1 MKRFVCFLL
10 TFLMIVSLVPATVLT
25 ASAASSLNT
34 SDKAIGILKTME
46 GFSSKPYQDSGK
58 TQWYIG
64 YGTAISEAEKNRYVD
79 GITQSEATALLK
91 THLKDTVD
99 TALNNFAKKYN
110 IAFTQYQH
118 DALSLFTYN
127 CGTLWM
133 TDSNGALRDVVV
145 NGKKGND
152 FLNAICLYNGGD
164 PNSDYFR
171 GLMNRR
177 LAEANMY
184 LNNIYSSAAPSTY
197 TYVVLDGNGG
207 NVTDSFGNPM
217 SAFVYISTSSP
228 KLTLVPT
235 KAGDNFL
242 GWYLVN
248 AEKGTETPVTL
259 LDKTTAKLTLTAKWQ
274 NGSTE
279 VTASYTIN
287 SSEAASRTVYHTA
300 DNANIT
306 GNTNVKDTLKAN
318 SKFAVSWEKMIGDI
332 KWVYGTGTNTSGK
345 SVTGWVAYKNVKN
358 EDLTSDTVVAT
369 GTVTATTLNVREAA
383 TTDSGT
389 LAGSPLSKGDV
400 VKILAYKNEYTATGT
415 RSWGKI
421 AFNGGYG
428 WINLAYVDLR
438 EATDEDNTSLV
449 GKTGKIVNADKVNVR
464 SSAGVSATN
473 FKTTIAKDTKV
484 TIYETQQVA
493 GGATWGRIKWNNNLN
508 EGWIYMYY
516 VQVDG
521 QNNGSSSGSTVP
533 DVAIYTGVVN
543 SNTNLNI
550 RRNPS
555 VTSTQLGSLPR
566 GTKINIY
573 EKTTTNGV
581 EWGRM
586 DKGWVCLL
594 YVNLTATGNAPSNGA
609 NHVVV
614 KKVGTV
620 TASALTLRKDA
631 TNNSEALDTL
641 EKGDTVTVVAQQ
653 EEATSTGTK
662 LWGKVTVDG
671 VTGWINLAYVD
682 VKDVTETIPDQPVNP
697 ETGVYGK
704 IVNCVNVNVR
714 SAAGVSNTLVKT
726 LPNGTQVTVY
736 EQTVVNNKSW
746 CRIKDGWVCMD
757 YVQITG
763 TVPGAG
769 SGSGS
774 SGSNSGTISG
784 VVTGTVNSNID
795 LNVRVAAG
803 LGNTKIGALK
813 KGTSVTV
820 SEQKVADGMTWGKI
834 AYNGGTGWICMSYIT
849 ITSNS
854 ASGTGVMGT
863 IARCFSHVNVRSAAG
878 VGNAL
883 VGTIPVGTRV
893 EVYEKKLV
901 NGEYWGRVAQGWIC
915 MQYVILDA
923 ELPDATE
930 PTTKPTD
937 NSNAS
942 DSEKVN
948 PNAAVNY
955 SFSGVVTEKLNVRKD
970 AVAASDQAGTL
981 NPNTTVN
988 IVALKAGKDGKN
1000 EIWGKIN
1007 DYGTPG
1013 WINLAYVNYEITGY
1027 VQSSTLT
1034 VFASAS
1040 TGSEDIGTIKLNN
1053 KVTVN
1058 AVGVE
1063 GSTVFG
1069 YIKVVESD
1077 GSLDYSYKGWIDLS
1091 KIGSEKIEVTPE
1103 LTATEN
1109 ISPRIKGKTS
1119 SKISAYT
1126 SVKATEVAFNLS
1138 ANADVYIQ
1146 DFEADHG
1153 VLWGKVVG
1161 KLEAGSTVTAY
1172 VELDKVVYVFLNTR
1186 EVTEELNVRS
1196 VYGSTAE
1203 DTILGQLAVGTKV
1216 TITSLA
1222 VDSLGNIWG
1231 QIQSSN
1237 PADSF
1242 SAGNWINLVY
1252 TKWAS

>member
-34 SDKAIGILKTME
+34 SDKAIEILKQFE
-46 GFSSKPYQDSGK
+46 GFSAEAYVHGGK
-58 TQWYIG
+58 HYIG
-64 YGTAISEAEKNRYVD
+64 YGTQIDDPNVYKD
-79 GITQSEATALLK
+79 GITKTEATALLK
-91 THLKDTVD
+91 NHVKDTVD
-99 TALNNFAKKYN
+99 KAINDFAKKFN

-118 DALSLFTYN
+118 DALSLFSYN
-127 CGTLWM
+127 CGTAWM
-133 TDSNGALRDVVV
+133 STDGVFRSAVV

-164 PNSDYFR
+164 TSSDYFR
-171 GLMNRR
+171 GLLNRR

-184 LNNIYSSAAPSTY
+184 LNNIYSSAAPSGY
-197 TYVVLDGNGG
+197 TYVVLDSNGG
-207 NVTDSFGNPM
+207 SLTDSFGNNLVIF
-217 SAFVYISTSSP
+217 AYSTSSSP
-228 KLTLVPT
+228 ALTLKPT
-235 KAGDNFL
+235 KSGDSFL

-248 AEKGTETPVTL
+248 NEKGTETPVSV

-274 NGSTE
+274 NGTDK
-279 VTASYTIN
+279 VTANYTIN
-287 SSEAASRTVYHTA
+287 ASEAASTTVYGLA
-300 DNANIT
+300 DLT
-306 GNTNVKDTLKAN
+306 SSEVGTLKAN
-318 SKFAVSWEKMIGDI
+318 SKFQVSGEKIVGDI
-332 KWVYGTGTNTSGK
+332 KWVYGTGTNTKGK
-345 SVTGWVAYKNVKN
+345 SITGWVAYKNVKN
-358 EDLTSDTVVAT
+358 EDLTSDTVLAT

-383 TTDSGT
+383 TTDSDT
-389 LAGSPLSKGDV
+389 LPGSPLAKGTI

-415 RSWGKI
+415 SSWGKI

-438 EATDEDNTSLV
+438 DATEEDNTSLV

-464 SSAGVSATN
+464 TTPGVAATN

-484 TIYETQQVA
+484 TIYETKQIA

-508 EGWIYMYY
+508 EGWVYMYY

-521 QNNGSSSGSTVP
+521 QSNGSTSGGSSSE
-533 DVAIYTGVVN
+533 VAIYTGVVS
-543 SNTNLNI
+543 SNTNLNV
-550 RRNPS
+550 RRNPK
-555 VTSTQLGSLPR
+555 VTSTQVGSLPR

-573 EKTTTNGV
+573 EETTTNGV
-581 EWGRM
+581 KWGRT
-586 DKGWVCLL
+586 DKGWVCLQ
-594 YVNLTATGNAPSNGA
+594 YVTLTATGNKPSNGA
-609 NHVVV
+609 EHVVV
-614 KKVGTV
+614 KKVGTI

-631 TNNSEALDTL
+631 TNNSEALKTL
-641 EKGDTVTVVAQQ
+641 AKGDIVTIVEQK

-697 ETGVYGK
+697 ATGVYGK

-763 TVPGAG
+763 TGPGAG

-863 IARCFSHVNVRSAAG
+863 IARCFSHVNVRSAPG

-893 EVYEKKLV
+893 EVYEKKLY
-901 NGEYWGRVAQGWIC
+901 NGVYWGRVAQGWIC
-915 MQYVILDA
+915 MQYVLLDA
-923 ELPDATE
+923 ELPEATE
-930 PTTKPTD
+930 PTTKPT
-937 NSNAS
+937 NGS
-942 DSEKVN
+942 DIESEKVN
-948 PNAAVNY
+948 PKAAVTY
-955 SFSGVVTEKLNVRKD
+955 TFTGSVKETLNVRKD
-970 AVAASDQAGTL
+970 AIATSDQAGTL
-981 NPNTTVN
+981 NAGTTVN
-988 IVALKAGKDGKN
+988 ILALKAGKDNAN

-1013 WINLAYVNYEITGY
+1013 WINLAYVNYEIKGF

-1040 TGSEDIGTIKLNN
+1040 AGSEDIGTIKLNDE
-1053 KVTVN
+1053 VTVN
-1058 AVGVE
+1058 AVNVE

-1069 YIKVVESD
+1069 KIAVVKQD
-1077 GSLDYSYKGWIDLS
+1077 GTLKYDYLGWIDMS
-1091 KIGSEKIEVTPE
+1091 KLGSEKISVTPE
-1103 LTATEN
+1103 LSATKNE
-1109 ISPRIKGKTS
+1109 SPVRIKGKTTS
-1119 SKISAYT
+1119 LVSVYT
-1126 SVKATEVAFNLS
+1126 TLDANEVAFNLI

-1146 DFEADHG
+1146 DYVADHG
-1153 VLWGKVVG
+1153 KIWGKVVG
-1161 KLEAGSTVTAY
+1161 
-1172 VELDKVVYVFLNTR
+1172 VVDGKDVYGFVDISKTIYVFTSTR
-1186 EVTEELNVRS
+1186 TVKEALNVRS

-1203 DTILGQLAVGTKV
+1203 DTVVGQLDAGV
-1216 TITSLA
+1216 TITLTALA
-1222 VDSLGNIWG
+1222 VDANGDVWG
-1231 QIQSSN
+1231 QLQSCTDKDGKDVS
-1237 PADSF
+1237 
-1242 SAGNWINLVY
+1242 GNWVNLTY
-1252 TKWAS
+1252 TQW

>member
-34 SDKAIGILKTME
+34 SDKAIEILKQFE
-46 GFSSKPYQDSGK
+46 GFSAEAYVHGGK
-58 TQWYIG
+58 HYIG
-64 YGTAISEAEKNRYVD
+64 YGTQIDDPNVYKD
-79 GITQSEATALLK
+79 GITKTEATALLK
-91 THLKDTVD
+91 NHVKDAVD
-99 TALNNFAKKYN
+99 KAINDFAKKFN

-118 DALSLFTYN
+118 DALALFSYN
-127 CGTLWM
+127 CGTAWM
-133 TDSNGALRDVVV
+133 STDGAFRSAVV

-164 PNSDYFR
+164 TSSDYFR
-171 GLMNRR
+171 GLLNRR

-184 LNNIYSSAAPSTY
+184 LNNIYSSTAPSGY
-197 TYVVLDGNGG
+197 TYVVLDSNGG
-207 NVTDSFGNPM
+207 SLTDSFGNNLIVF
-217 SAFVYISTSSP
+217 AYSTSSSP
-228 KLTLVPT
+228 ALTLKPT
-235 KAGDNFL
+235 KSGDNFL
-242 GWYLVN
+242 GWYLEN
-248 AEKGTETPVTL
+248 TEKGTETPVSV

-279 VTASYTIN
+279 VTAKYTIN
-287 SSEAASRTVYHTA
+287 SSEAASTTVYGLA
-300 DNANIT
+300 DLT
-306 GNTNVKDTLKAN
+306 SSEVGTLKAN
-318 SKFAVSWEKMIGDI
+318 SKFQVSWEKIVGDI
-332 KWVYGTGTNTSGK
+332 KWVYGTGTNTKGK
-345 SVTGWVAYKNVKN
+345 SITGWVAYKNVKN
-358 EDLTSDTVVAT
+358 EDLTSDTVLAT

-383 TTDSGT
+383 TTDSDT
-389 LAGSPLSKGDV
+389 LTGSPLTKGTI

-464 SSAGVSATN
+464 TTPGVEASN

-484 TIYETQQVA
+484 TIYETKQIA

-662 LWGKVTVDG
+662 LWGQVTVDG

-774 SGSNSGTISG
+774 SGSNSSTISG

-813 KGTSVTV
+813 KGTNVTV
-820 SEQKVADGMTWGKI
+820 TEQKVADGMTWGKI

-849 ITSNS
+849 IDSS
-854 ASGTGVMGT
+854 SISGTGVMGT

-915 MQYVILDA
+915 MQYVLLDA

-930 PTTKPTD
+930 PTTEPTND
-937 NSNAS
+937 GNAS

-948 PNAAVNY
+948 PNPAVNY

-1013 WINLAYVNYEITGY
+1013 WINLAYVSYEITGY

-1040 TGSEDIGTIKLNN
+1040 AGSEDIGTIKLNN

-1069 YIKVVESD
+1069 KIKVVEID
-1077 GSLDYSYKGWIDLS
+1077 GTLDYSYLGWIDLS

-1109 ISPRIKGKTS
+1109 ISAMIKGKTS
-1119 SKISAYT
+1119 SKVSAYT

-1138 ANADVYIQ
+1138 ANSDVYIQ

-1161 KLEAGSTVTAY
+1161 KLADGTTVTAY
-1172 VELDKVVYVFLNTR
+1172 VQMDKVVYVFLNTR
-1186 EVTEELNVRS
+1186 TVTEELNVRS
-1196 VYGSTAE
+1196 VYGSTAD
-1203 DTILGQLAVGTKV
+1203 DTIVGQLAAGTKV

-1231 QIQSSN
+1231 QIQSAD

-1242 SAGNWINLVY
+1242 SAGNWINLAY
-1252 TKWAS
+1252 TQWAS

>member
-34 SDKAIGILKTME
+34 SDKAIEILKQFE
-46 GFSSKPYQDSGK
+46 GFSAEAYVHGGK
-58 TQWYIG
+58 HYIG
-64 YGTAISEAEKNRYVD
+64 YGTQIDDPNVYKD
-79 GITQSEATALLK
+79 GITKTEATALLK
-91 THLKDTVD
+91 NHVKDTVD
-99 TALNNFAKKYN
+99 KAINDFAKKFN

-118 DALSLFTYN
+118 DALSLFSYN
-127 CGTLWM
+127 CGTAWM
-133 TDSNGALRDVVV
+133 STDGVFRSAVV

-164 PNSDYFR
+164 TSSDYFR
-171 GLMNRR
+171 GLLNRR

-184 LNNIYSSAAPSTY
+184 LNNIYSSAAPSGY
-197 TYVVLDGNGG
+197 TYVVLDSNGG
-207 NVTDSFGNPM
+207 SLTDSFGNNLVIF
-217 SAFVYISTSSP
+217 AYSTSSSP
-228 KLTLVPT
+228 ALTLKPT
-235 KAGDNFL
+235 KSGDSFL

-248 AEKGTETPVTL
+248 NEKGTETPVSV

-274 NGSTE
+274 NGTDK
-279 VTASYTIN
+279 VTANYTIN
-287 SSEAASRTVYHTA
+287 ASEAASTTVYGLA
-300 DNANIT
+300 DLT
-306 GNTNVKDTLKAN
+306 SSEVGTLKAN
-318 SKFAVSWEKMIGDI
+318 SKFQVSGEKIVGDI
-332 KWVYGTGTNTSGK
+332 KWVYGTGTNTKGK
-345 SVTGWVAYKNVKN
+345 SITGWVAYKNVKN
-358 EDLTSDTVVAT
+358 EDLTSDTVLAT

-383 TTDSGT
+383 TTDSDT
-389 LAGSPLSKGDV
+389 LPGSPLAKGTI

-415 RSWGKI
+415 SSWGKI

-438 EATDEDNTSLV
+438 DATEEDNTSLV

-464 SSAGVSATN
+464 TTPGVAATN

-484 TIYETQQVA
+484 TIYETKQIA

-508 EGWIYMYY
+508 EGWVYMYY

-521 QNNGSSSGSTVP
+521 QSNGSTSGGSSSE
-533 DVAIYTGVVN
+533 VAIYTGVVS
-543 SNTNLNI
+543 SNTNLNV
-550 RRNPS
+550 RRNPK
-555 VTSTQLGSLPR
+555 VTSTQVGSLPR

-573 EKTTTNGV
+573 EETTTNGV
-581 EWGRM
+581 KWGRT
-586 DKGWVCLL
+586 DKGWVCLQ
-594 YVNLTATGNAPSNGA
+594 YVTLTATGNKPSNGA
-609 NHVVV
+609 EHVVV
-614 KKVGTV
+614 KKVGTI

-631 TNNSEALDTL
+631 TNNSEALKTL
-641 EKGDTVTVVAQQ
+641 AKGDIVTIVEQK

-714 SAAGVSNTLVKT
+714 SAAGVSNTLVKR

-863 IARCFSHVNVRSAAG
+863 IARCFSHVNVRSAPG

-893 EVYEKKLV
+893 EVYEKKLY
-901 NGEYWGRVAQGWIC
+901 NGVYWGRVAQGWIC
-915 MQYVILDA
+915 MQYVLLDA
-923 ELPDATE
+923 ELPEATE
-930 PTTKPTD
+930 PTTKPT
-937 NSNAS
+937 NGS
-942 DSEKVN
+942 DIESEKVN
-948 PNAAVNY
+948 PKAAVTY
-955 SFSGVVTEKLNVRKD
+955 TFTGSVKETLNVRKD
-970 AVAASDQAGTL
+970 AIATSDQAGTL
-981 NPNTTVN
+981 NAGTTVN
-988 IVALKAGKDGKN
+988 ILALKAGKDNAN

-1013 WINLAYVNYEITGY
+1013 WINLAYVNYEIKGF

-1040 TGSEDIGTIKLNN
+1040 AGSEDIGTIKLNDE
-1053 KVTVN
+1053 VTVN
-1058 AVGVE
+1058 AVNVE

-1069 YIKVVESD
+1069 KIAVVKQD
-1077 GSLDYSYKGWIDLS
+1077 GTLKYDYLGWIDMS
-1091 KIGSEKIEVTPE
+1091 KLGSEKISVTPE
-1103 LTATEN
+1103 LSATKNE
-1109 ISPRIKGKTS
+1109 SPVRIKGKTTS
-1119 SKISAYT
+1119 LVSVYT
-1126 SVKATEVAFNLS
+1126 TLDANEVAFNLI

-1146 DFEADHG
+1146 DYVADHG
-1153 VLWGKVVG
+1153 KIWGKVVG
-1161 KLEAGSTVTAY
+1161 
-1172 VELDKVVYVFLNTR
+1172 VVDGKDVYGFVDISKTIYVFTSTR
-1186 EVTEELNVRS
+1186 TVKEALNVRS

-1203 DTILGQLAVGTKV
+1203 DTVVGQLDAGV
-1216 TITSLA
+1216 TITLTALA
-1222 VDSLGNIWG
+1222 VDANGDVWG
-1231 QIQSSN
+1231 QLQSCTDKDGKDVS
-1237 PADSF
+1237 
-1242 SAGNWINLVY
+1242 GNWVNLTY
-1252 TKWAS
+1252 TQW

>member
-34 SDKAIGILKTME
+34 SDKAIEILKQFE
-46 GFSSKPYQDSGK
+46 GFSAEAYVHGGK
-58 TQWYIG
+58 HYIG
-64 YGTAISEAEKNRYVD
+64 YGTQIDDPNVYKD
-79 GITQSEATALLK
+79 GITKTEATALLK
-91 THLKDTVD
+91 NHVKDAVD
-99 TALNNFAKKYN
+99 KAINDFAKKFN

-118 DALSLFTYN
+118 DALALFSYN
-127 CGTLWM
+127 CGTAWM
-133 TDSNGALRDVVV
+133 STDGAFRSAVV

-164 PNSDYFR
+164 TSSDYFR
-171 GLMNRR
+171 GLLNRR

-184 LNNIYSSAAPSTY
+184 LNNIYSSTAPSGY
-197 TYVVLDGNGG
+197 TYVVLDSNGG
-207 NVTDSFGNPM
+207 SLTDSFGNNLIVF
-217 SAFVYISTSSP
+217 AYSTSSSP
-228 KLTLVPT
+228 ALTLKPT
-235 KAGDNFL
+235 KSGDNFL
-242 GWYLVN
+242 GWYLEN
-248 AEKGTETPVTL
+248 TEKGTETPVSV

-279 VTASYTIN
+279 VTAKYTIN
-287 SSEAASRTVYHTA
+287 SSEAASTTVYGLA
-300 DNANIT
+300 DLT
-306 GNTNVKDTLKAN
+306 SSEVGTLKAN
-318 SKFAVSWEKMIGDI
+318 SKFQVSWEKIVGDI
-332 KWVYGTGTNTSGK
+332 KWVYGTGTNTKGK
-345 SVTGWVAYKNVKN
+345 SITGWVAYKNVKN
-358 EDLTSDTVVAT
+358 EDLTSDTVLAT

-383 TTDSGT
+383 TTDSDT
-389 LAGSPLSKGDV
+389 LTGSPLTKGTI

-464 SSAGVSATN
+464 TTPGVEASN

-484 TIYETQQVA
+484 TIYETKQIA

-586 DKGWVCLL
+586 DKGWVCHL

-662 LWGKVTVDG
+662 LWGQVTVDG

-774 SGSNSGTISG
+774 SGSNSSTISG

-813 KGTSVTV
+813 KGTNVTV
-820 SEQKVADGMTWGKI
+820 TEQKVADGMTWGKI

-849 ITSNS
+849 IDSS
-854 ASGTGVMGT
+854 SISGTGVMGT

-915 MQYVILDA
+915 MQYVLLDA

-930 PTTKPTD
+930 PTTEPTND
-937 NSNAS
+937 GNAS

-948 PNAAVNY
+948 PNPAVNY

-1013 WINLAYVNYEITGY
+1013 WINLAYVSYEITGY

-1040 TGSEDIGTIKLNN
+1040 AGSEDIGTIKLNN

-1069 YIKVVESD
+1069 KIKVVEID
-1077 GSLDYSYKGWIDLS
+1077 GTLDYSYLGWIDLS

-1109 ISPRIKGKTS
+1109 ISAMIKGKTS
-1119 SKISAYT
+1119 SKVSAYT

-1138 ANADVYIQ
+1138 ANSDVYIQ

-1161 KLEAGSTVTAY
+1161 KLADGTTVTAY
-1172 VELDKVVYVFLNTR
+1172 VQMDKVVYVFLNTR
-1186 EVTEELNVRS
+1186 TVTEELNVRS
-1196 VYGSTAE
+1196 VYGSTAD
-1203 DTILGQLAVGTKV
+1203 DTIVGQLAAGTKV

-1231 QIQSSN
+1231 QIQSAD

-1242 SAGNWINLVY
+1242 SAGNWINLAY
-1252 TKWAS
+1252 TQWAS

>member
-34 SDKAIGILKTME
+34 SDKAIEILKQFE
-46 GFSSKPYQDSGK
+46 GFSAEAYVHGGK
-58 TQWYIG
+58 HYIG
-64 YGTAISEAEKNRYVD
+64 YGTQIDDPNVYKD
-79 GITQSEATALLK
+79 GITKTEATALLK
-91 THLKDTVD
+91 NHVKDTVD
-99 TALNNFAKKYN
+99 KAINDFAKKFN

-118 DALSLFTYN
+118 DALSLFSYN
-127 CGTLWM
+127 CGTAWM
-133 TDSNGALRDVVV
+133 STDGVFRSAVV

-164 PNSDYFR
+164 TSSDYFR
-171 GLMNRR
+171 GLLNRR

-184 LNNIYSSAAPSTY
+184 LNNIYSSAAPSGY
-197 TYVVLDGNGG
+197 TYVVLDSNGG
-207 NVTDSFGNPM
+207 SLTDSFGNNLVIF
-217 SAFVYISTSSP
+217 AYSTSSSP
-228 KLTLVPT
+228 ALTLKPT
-235 KAGDNFL
+235 KSGDSFL

-248 AEKGTETPVTL
+248 NEKGTETPVSV

-274 NGSTE
+274 NGTDK
-279 VTASYTIN
+279 VTANYTIN
-287 SSEAASRTVYHTA
+287 ASEAASTTVYGLA
-300 DNANIT
+300 DLT
-306 GNTNVKDTLKAN
+306 SSEVGTLKAN
-318 SKFAVSWEKMIGDI
+318 SKFQVSGEKIVGDI
-332 KWVYGTGTNTSGK
+332 KWVYGTGTNTKGK
-345 SVTGWVAYKNVKN
+345 SITGWVAYKNVKN
-358 EDLTSDTVVAT
+358 EDLTSDTVLAT

-383 TTDSGT
+383 TTDSDT
-389 LAGSPLSKGDV
+389 LPGSPLAKGTI

-415 RSWGKI
+415 SSWGKI

-438 EATDEDNTSLV
+438 DATEEDNTSLV

-464 SSAGVSATN
+464 TTPGVAATN

-484 TIYETQQVA
+484 TIYETKQIA

-508 EGWIYMYY
+508 EGWVYMYY

-521 QNNGSSSGSTVP
+521 QSNGSTSGGSSSE
-533 DVAIYTGVVN
+533 VAIYTGVVS
-543 SNTNLNI
+543 SNTNLNV
-550 RRNPS
+550 RRNPK
-555 VTSTQLGSLPR
+555 VTSTQVGSLPR

-573 EKTTTNGV
+573 EETTTNGV
-581 EWGRM
+581 KWGRT
-586 DKGWVCLL
+586 DKGWVCLQ
-594 YVNLTATGNAPSNGA
+594 YVTLTATGNKPSNGA
-609 NHVVV
+609 EHVVV
-614 KKVGTV
+614 KKVGTI

-631 TNNSEALDTL
+631 TNNSEALKTL
-641 EKGDTVTVVAQQ
+641 AKGDIVTIVEQK

-697 ETGVYGK
+697 ATGVYGK

-714 SAAGVSNTLVKT
+714 SAAGVSNTLVKR

-863 IARCFSHVNVRSAAG
+863 IARCFSHVNVRSAPG

-893 EVYEKKLV
+893 EVYEKKLY
-901 NGEYWGRVAQGWIC
+901 NGVYWGRVAQGWIC
-915 MQYVILDA
+915 MQYVLLDA
-923 ELPDATE
+923 ELPEATE
-930 PTTKPTD
+930 PTTKPT
-937 NSNAS
+937 NGS
-942 DSEKVN
+942 DIESEKVN
-948 PNAAVNY
+948 PKAAVTY
-955 SFSGVVTEKLNVRKD
+955 TFTGSVKETLNVRKD
-970 AVAASDQAGTL
+970 AIATSDQAGTL
-981 NPNTTVN
+981 NAGTTVN
-988 IVALKAGKDGKN
+988 ILALKAGKDNAN

-1013 WINLAYVNYEITGY
+1013 WINLAYVNYEIKGF

-1040 TGSEDIGTIKLNN
+1040 AGSEDIGTIKLNDE
-1053 KVTVN
+1053 VTVN
-1058 AVGVE
+1058 AVNVE

-1069 YIKVVESD
+1069 KIAVVKQD
-1077 GSLDYSYKGWIDLS
+1077 GTLKYDYLGWIDMS
-1091 KIGSEKIEVTPE
+1091 KLGSEKISVTPE
-1103 LTATEN
+1103 LSATKNE
-1109 ISPRIKGKTS
+1109 SPVRIKGKTTS
-1119 SKISAYT
+1119 LVSVYT
-1126 SVKATEVAFNLS
+1126 TLDANEVAFNLI

-1146 DFEADHG
+1146 DYVADHG
-1153 VLWGKVVG
+1153 KIWGKVVG
-1161 KLEAGSTVTAY
+1161 
-1172 VELDKVVYVFLNTR
+1172 VVDGKDVYGFVDISKTIYVFTSAR
-1186 EVTEELNVRS
+1186 TVKEALNVRS

-1203 DTILGQLAVGTKV
+1203 DTVVGQLDAGV
-1216 TITSLA
+1216 TITLTALA
-1222 VDSLGNIWG
+1222 VDANGDVWG
-1231 QIQSSN
+1231 QLQSCTDKDGKDVS
-1237 PADSF
+1237 
-1242 SAGNWINLVY
+1242 GNWVNLTY
-1252 TKWAS
+1252 TQW

>member
-34 SDKAIGILKTME
+34 SDKAIEILKQFE
-46 GFSSKPYQDSGK
+46 GFSAEAYVHGGK
-58 TQWYIG
+58 HYIG
-64 YGTAISEAEKNRYVD
+64 YGTQIDDPNVYKD
-79 GITQSEATALLK
+79 GITKTEATALLK
-91 THLKDTVD
+91 NHVKDTVD
-99 TALNNFAKKYN
+99 KAINDFAKKFN

-118 DALSLFTYN
+118 DALSLFSYN
-127 CGTLWM
+127 CGTAWM
-133 TDSNGALRDVVV
+133 STDGVFRSAVV

-164 PNSDYFR
+164 TSSDYFR
-171 GLMNRR
+171 GLLNRR

-184 LNNIYSSAAPSTY
+184 LNNIYSSAAPSGY
-197 TYVVLDGNGG
+197 TYVVLDSNGG
-207 NVTDSFGNPM
+207 SLTDSFGNNLVIF
-217 SAFVYISTSSP
+217 AYSTSSSP
-228 KLTLVPT
+228 ALTLKPT
-235 KAGDNFL
+235 KSGDSFL

-248 AEKGTETPVTL
+248 NEKGTETPVSV

-274 NGSTE
+274 NGTDK
-279 VTASYTIN
+279 VTANYTIN
-287 SSEAASRTVYHTA
+287 ASEAASTTVYGLA
-300 DNANIT
+300 DLT
-306 GNTNVKDTLKAN
+306 SSEVGTLKAN
-318 SKFAVSWEKMIGDI
+318 SKFQVSGEKIVGDI
-332 KWVYGTGTNTSGK
+332 KWVYGTGTNTKGK
-345 SVTGWVAYKNVKN
+345 SITGWVAYKNVKN
-358 EDLTSDTVVAT
+358 EDLTSDTVLAT

-383 TTDSGT
+383 TTDSDT
-389 LAGSPLSKGDV
+389 LPGSPLAKGTI

-415 RSWGKI
+415 SSWGKI

-438 EATDEDNTSLV
+438 DATEEDNTSLV

-464 SSAGVSATN
+464 TTPGVAATN

-484 TIYETQQVA
+484 TIYETKQIA

-508 EGWIYMYY
+508 EGWVYMYY

-521 QNNGSSSGSTVP
+521 QSNGSTSGGSSSE
-533 DVAIYTGVVN
+533 VAIYTGVVS
-543 SNTNLNI
+543 SNTNLNV
-550 RRNPS
+550 RRNPK
-555 VTSTQLGSLPR
+555 VTSTQVGSLPR

-573 EKTTTNGV
+573 EETTTNGV
-581 EWGRM
+581 KWGRT
-586 DKGWVCLL
+586 DKGWVCLQ
-594 YVNLTATGNAPSNGA
+594 YVTLTATGNKPSNGA
-609 NHVVV
+609 EHVVV
-614 KKVGTV
+614 KKVGTI

-631 TNNSEALDTL
+631 TNNSEALKTL
-641 EKGDTVTVVAQQ
+641 AKGDIVTIVEQK

-784 VVTGTVNSNID
+784 PVTGTVNSNID

-803 LGNTKIGALK
+803 LGNTKIGSLK
-813 KGTSVTV
+813 KGTTVTV
-820 SEQKVADGMTWGKI
+820 TEQKVADGMTWGKI

-863 IARCFSHVNVRSAAG
+863 IARCFSHVNVRSAPG

-893 EVYEKKLV
+893 EVYEKKLY
-901 NGEYWGRVAQGWIC
+901 NGVYWGRVAQGWIC
-915 MQYVILDA
+915 MQYVLLDA
-923 ELPDATE
+923 ELPEATE
-930 PTTKPTD
+930 PTTKPT
-937 NSNAS
+937 NGS
-942 DSEKVN
+942 DIESEKVN
-948 PNAAVNY
+948 PKAAVTY
-955 SFSGVVTEKLNVRKD
+955 TFTGSVKETLNVRKD
-970 AVAASDQAGTL
+970 AIATSDQAGTL
-981 NPNTTVN
+981 NAGTTVN
-988 IVALKAGKDGKN
+988 ILALKAGKDNAN

-1013 WINLAYVNYEITGY
+1013 WINLAYVNYEIKGF

-1040 TGSEDIGTIKLNN
+1040 AGSEDIGTIKLNDE
-1053 KVTVN
+1053 VTVN
-1058 AVGVE
+1058 AVNVE

-1069 YIKVVESD
+1069 KIAVVKQD
-1077 GSLDYSYKGWIDLS
+1077 GTLKYDYLGWIDMS
-1091 KIGSEKIEVTPE
+1091 KLGSEKISVTPE
-1103 LTATEN
+1103 LSATKNE
-1109 ISPRIKGKTS
+1109 SPVRIKGKTTS
-1119 SKISAYT
+1119 LVSVYT
-1126 SVKATEVAFNLS
+1126 TLDANEVAFNLI

-1146 DFEADHG
+1146 DYVADHG
-1153 VLWGKVVG
+1153 KIWGKVVG
-1161 KLEAGSTVTAY
+1161 
-1172 VELDKVVYVFLNTR
+1172 VVDGKDVYGFVDISKTIYVFTSTR
-1186 EVTEELNVRS
+1186 TVKEALNVRS

-1203 DTILGQLAVGTKV
+1203 DTVVGQLDAGV
-1216 TITSLA
+1216 TITLTALA
-1222 VDSLGNIWG
+1222 VDANGDVWG
-1231 QIQSSN
+1231 QLQSCTDKDGKDVS
-1237 PADSF
+1237 
-1242 SAGNWINLVY
+1242 GNWVNLTY
-1252 TKWAS
+1252 TQW

>member
-34 SDKAIGILKTME
+34 SDKAIEILKQFE
-46 GFSSKPYQDSGK
+46 GFSAEAYVHGGK
-58 TQWYIG
+58 HYIG
-64 YGTAISEAEKNRYVD
+64 YGTQIDDPNVYKD
-79 GITQSEATALLK
+79 GITKTEATALLK
-91 THLKDTVD
+91 NHVKDTVD
-99 TALNNFAKKYN
+99 KAINDFAKKFN

-118 DALSLFTYN
+118 DALSLFSYN
-127 CGTLWM
+127 CGTAWM
-133 TDSNGALRDVVV
+133 STDGVFRSAVV

-164 PNSDYFR
+164 TSSDYFR
-171 GLMNRR
+171 GLLNRR

-184 LNNIYSSAAPSTY
+184 LNNIYSSAAPSGY
-197 TYVVLDGNGG
+197 TYVVLDSNGG
-207 NVTDSFGNPM
+207 SLTDSFGNNLVIF
-217 SAFVYISTSSP
+217 AYSTSSSP
-228 KLTLVPT
+228 ALTLKPT
-235 KAGDNFL
+235 KSGDSFL

-248 AEKGTETPVTL
+248 NEKGTETPVSV

-274 NGSTE
+274 NGTDK
-279 VTASYTIN
+279 VTANYTIN
-287 SSEAASRTVYHTA
+287 ASEAASTTVYGLA
-300 DNANIT
+300 DLT
-306 GNTNVKDTLKAN
+306 SSEVGTLKAN
-318 SKFAVSWEKMIGDI
+318 SKFQVSGEKIVGDI
-332 KWVYGTGTNTSGK
+332 KWVYGTGTNTKGK
-345 SVTGWVAYKNVKN
+345 SITGWVAYKNVKN
-358 EDLTSDTVVAT
+358 EDLTSDTVLAT

-383 TTDSGT
+383 TTDSDT
-389 LAGSPLSKGDV
+389 LPGSPLAKGTI

-415 RSWGKI
+415 SSWGKI

-438 EATDEDNTSLV
+438 DATEEDNTSLV

-464 SSAGVSATN
+464 TTPGVAATN

-484 TIYETQQVA
+484 TIYETKQIA

-508 EGWIYMYY
+508 EGWVYMYY

-521 QNNGSSSGSTVP
+521 QSNGSTSGGSSSE
-533 DVAIYTGVVN
+533 VAIYTGVVS
-543 SNTNLNI
+543 SNTNLNV
-550 RRNPS
+550 RRNPK
-555 VTSTQLGSLPR
+555 VTSTQVGSLPR

-573 EKTTTNGV
+573 EETTTNGV
-581 EWGRM
+581 KWGRT
-586 DKGWVCLL
+586 DKGWVCLQ
-594 YVNLTATGNAPSNGA
+594 YVTLTATGNKPSNGA
-609 NHVVV
+609 EHVVV
-614 KKVGTV
+614 KKVGTI

-631 TNNSEALDTL
+631 TNNSEALKTL
-641 EKGDTVTVVAQQ
+641 AKGDIVTIVEQK

-784 VVTGTVNSNID
+784 PVTGTVNSNID

-863 IARCFSHVNVRSAAG
+863 IARCFSHVNVRSAPG

-893 EVYEKKLV
+893 EVYEKKLY
-901 NGEYWGRVAQGWIC
+901 NGVYWGRVAQGWIC
-915 MQYVILDA
+915 MQYVLLDA
-923 ELPDATE
+923 ELPEATE
-930 PTTKPTD
+930 PTTKPT
-937 NSNAS
+937 NGS
-942 DSEKVN
+942 DIESEKVN
-948 PNAAVNY
+948 PKAAVTY
-955 SFSGVVTEKLNVRKD
+955 TFTGSVKETLNVRKD
-970 AVAASDQAGTL
+970 AIATSDQAGTL
-981 NPNTTVN
+981 NAGTTVN
-988 IVALKAGKDGKN
+988 ILALKAGKDNAN

-1013 WINLAYVNYEITGY
+1013 WINLAYVNYEIKGF

-1040 TGSEDIGTIKLNN
+1040 AGSEDIGTIKLNDE
-1053 KVTVN
+1053 VTVN
-1058 AVGVE
+1058 AVNVE

-1069 YIKVVESD
+1069 KIAVVKQD
-1077 GSLDYSYKGWIDLS
+1077 GTLKYDYLGWIDMS
-1091 KIGSEKIEVTPE
+1091 KLGSEKISVTPE
-1103 LTATEN
+1103 LSATKNE
-1109 ISPRIKGKTS
+1109 SPVRIKGKTTS
-1119 SKISAYT
+1119 LVSVYT
-1126 SVKATEVAFNLS
+1126 TLDANEVAFNLI

-1146 DFEADHG
+1146 DYVADHG
-1153 VLWGKVVG
+1153 KIWGKVVG
-1161 KLEAGSTVTAY
+1161 
-1172 VELDKVVYVFLNTR
+1172 VVDGKDVYGFVDISKTIYVFTSTR
-1186 EVTEELNVRS
+1186 TVKEALNVRS

-1203 DTILGQLAVGTKV
+1203 DTVVGQLDAGV
-1216 TITSLA
+1216 TITLTALA
-1222 VDSLGNIWG
+1222 VDANGDVWG
-1231 QIQSSN
+1231 QLQSCTDKDGKDVS
-1237 PADSF
+1237 
-1242 SAGNWINLVY
+1242 GNWVNLTY
-1252 TKWAS
+1252 TQW

>member
-34 SDKAIGILKTME
+34 SDKAIEILKQFE
-46 GFSSKPYQDSGK
+46 GFSAEAYVHGGK
-58 TQWYIG
+58 HYIG
-64 YGTAISEAEKNRYVD
+64 YGTQIDDPNVYKD
-79 GITQSEATALLK
+79 GITKTEATALLK
-91 THLKDTVD
+91 NHVKDTVD
-99 TALNNFAKKYN
+99 KAINDFAKKFN

-118 DALSLFTYN
+118 DALSLFSYN
-127 CGTLWM
+127 CGTAWM
-133 TDSNGALRDVVV
+133 STDGVFRSAVV

-164 PNSDYFR
+164 TSSDYFR
-171 GLMNRR
+171 GLLNRR

-184 LNNIYSSAAPSTY
+184 LNNIYSSAAPSGY
-197 TYVVLDGNGG
+197 TYVVLDSNGG
-207 NVTDSFGNPM
+207 SLTDSFGNNLVIF
-217 SAFVYISTSSP
+217 AYSTSSSP
-228 KLTLVPT
+228 ALTLKPT
-235 KAGDNFL
+235 KSGDSFL

-248 AEKGTETPVTL
+248 NEKGTETPVSV

-274 NGSTE
+274 NGTDK
-279 VTASYTIN
+279 VTANYTIN
-287 SSEAASRTVYHTA
+287 ASEAASTTVYGLA
-300 DNANIT
+300 DLT
-306 GNTNVKDTLKAN
+306 SSEVGTLKAN
-318 SKFAVSWEKMIGDI
+318 SKFQVSGEKIVGDI
-332 KWVYGTGTNTSGK
+332 KWVYGTGTNTKGK
-345 SVTGWVAYKNVKN
+345 SITGWVAYKNVKN
-358 EDLTSDTVVAT
+358 EDLTSDTVLAT

-383 TTDSGT
+383 TTDSDT
-389 LAGSPLSKGDV
+389 LPGSPLAKGTI

-415 RSWGKI
+415 SSWGKI

-438 EATDEDNTSLV
+438 DATEEDNTSLV

-464 SSAGVSATN
+464 TTPGVAATN

-484 TIYETQQVA
+484 TIYETKQIA

-508 EGWIYMYY
+508 EGWVYMYY

-521 QNNGSSSGSTVP
+521 QSNGSTSGGSSSE
-533 DVAIYTGVVN
+533 VAIYTGVVS
-543 SNTNLNI
+543 SNTNLNV
-550 RRNPS
+550 RRNPK
-555 VTSTQLGSLPR
+555 VTSTQVGSLPR

-573 EKTTTNGV
+573 EETTTNGV
-581 EWGRM
+581 KWGRT
-586 DKGWVCLL
+586 DKGWVCLQ
-594 YVNLTATGNAPSNGA
+594 YVTLTATGNKPSNGA
-609 NHVVV
+609 EHVVV
-614 KKVGTV
+614 KKVGTI

-631 TNNSEALDTL
+631 TNNSEALKTL
-641 EKGDTVTVVAQQ
+641 AKGDIVTIVEQK

-697 ETGVYGK
+697 ATGVYGK

-714 SAAGVSNTLVKT
+714 SAAGVSNTLVKR

-863 IARCFSHVNVRSAAG
+863 IARCFSHVNVRSAPG

-893 EVYEKKLV
+893 EVYEKKLY
-901 NGEYWGRVAQGWIC
+901 NGVYWGRVAQGWIC
-915 MQYVILDA
+915 MQYVLLDA
-923 ELPDATE
+923 ELPEATE
-930 PTTKPTD
+930 PTTKPT
-937 NSNAS
+937 NGS
-942 DSEKVN
+942 DIESEKVN
-948 PNAAVNY
+948 PKAAVTY
-955 SFSGVVTEKLNVRKD
+955 TFTGSVKETLNVRKD
-970 AVAASDQAGTL
+970 AIATSDQAGTL
-981 NPNTTVN
+981 NAGTTVN
-988 IVALKAGKDGKN
+988 ILALKAGKDNAN

-1013 WINLAYVNYEITGY
+1013 WINLAYVNYEIKGF

-1040 TGSEDIGTIKLNN
+1040 AGSEDIGTIKLNDE
-1053 KVTVN
+1053 VTVN
-1058 AVGVE
+1058 AVNVE

-1069 YIKVVESD
+1069 KIAVVKQD
-1077 GSLDYSYKGWIDLS
+1077 GTLKYDYLGWIDMS
-1091 KIGSEKIEVTPE
+1091 KLGSEKISVTPE
-1103 LTATEN
+1103 LSATKNE
-1109 ISPRIKGKTS
+1109 SPVRIKGKTTS
-1119 SKISAYT
+1119 LVSVYT
-1126 SVKATEVAFNLS
+1126 TLDANEVAFNLI

-1146 DFEADHG
+1146 DYVADHG
-1153 VLWGKVVG
+1153 KIWGKVVG
-1161 KLEAGSTVTAY
+1161 
-1172 VELDKVVYVFLNTR
+1172 VVDGKDVYGFVDISKTIYVFTSTR
-1186 EVTEELNVRS
+1186 TVKEALNVRS

-1203 DTILGQLAVGTKV
+1203 DTVVGQLDAGV
-1216 TITSLA
+1216 TITLTALA
-1222 VDSLGNIWG
+1222 VDANGDVWG
-1231 QIQSSN
+1231 QLQSCTDKDGKDVS
-1237 PADSF
+1237 
-1242 SAGNWINLVY
+1242 GNWVNLTY
-1252 TKWAS
+1252 TQW

>member
-34 SDKAIGILKTME
+34 SDKAIEILKQFE
-46 GFSSKPYQDSGK
+46 GFSAEAYVHGGK
-58 TQWYIG
+58 HYIG
-64 YGTAISEAEKNRYVD
+64 YGTQIDDPNVYKD
-79 GITQSEATALLK
+79 GITKTEATALLK
-91 THLKDTVD
+91 NHVKDTVD
-99 TALNNFAKKYN
+99 KAINDFAKKFN

-118 DALSLFTYN
+118 DALSLFSYN
-127 CGTLWM
+127 CGTAWM
-133 TDSNGALRDVVV
+133 STDGVFRSAVV

-164 PNSDYFR
+164 TSSDYFR
-171 GLMNRR
+171 GLLNRR

-184 LNNIYSSAAPSTY
+184 LNNIYSSAAPSGY
-197 TYVVLDGNGG
+197 TYVVLDSNGG
-207 NVTDSFGNPM
+207 SLTDSFGNNLVIF
-217 SAFVYISTSSP
+217 AYSTSSSP
-228 KLTLVPT
+228 ALTLKPT
-235 KAGDNFL
+235 KSGDSFL

-248 AEKGTETPVTL
+248 NEKGTETPVSV

-274 NGSTE
+274 NGTDK
-279 VTASYTIN
+279 VTANYTIN
-287 SSEAASRTVYHTA
+287 ASEAASTTVYGLA
-300 DNANIT
+300 DLT
-306 GNTNVKDTLKAN
+306 SSEVGTLKAN
-318 SKFAVSWEKMIGDI
+318 SKFQVSGEKIVGDI
-332 KWVYGTGTNTSGK
+332 KWVYGTGTNTKGK
-345 SVTGWVAYKNVKN
+345 SITGWVAYKNVKN
-358 EDLTSDTVVAT
+358 EDLTSDTVLAT

-383 TTDSGT
+383 TTDSDT
-389 LAGSPLSKGDV
+389 LPGSPLAKGTI

-415 RSWGKI
+415 SSWGKI

-438 EATDEDNTSLV
+438 DATEEDNTSLV

-464 SSAGVSATN
+464 TTPGVAATN

-484 TIYETQQVA
+484 TIYETKQIA

-508 EGWIYMYY
+508 EGWVYMYY

-521 QNNGSSSGSTVP
+521 QSNGSTSGGSSSE
-533 DVAIYTGVVN
+533 VAIYTGVVS
-543 SNTNLNI
+543 SNTNLNV
-550 RRNPS
+550 RRNPK
-555 VTSTQLGSLPR
+555 VTSTQVGSLPR

-573 EKTTTNGV
+573 EETTTDGV
-581 EWGRM
+581 KWGRT
-586 DKGWVCLL
+586 DKGWVCLQ
-594 YVNLTATGNAPSNGA
+594 YVTLTATGNKPSNGA
-609 NHVVV
+609 EHVVV
-614 KKVGTV
+614 KKVGTI

-631 TNNSEALDTL
+631 TNNSEALKTL
-641 EKGDTVTVVAQQ
+641 AKGDIVTIVEQK

-697 ETGVYGK
+697 ATGVYGK

-714 SAAGVSNTLVKT
+714 SAAGVSNTLVKR

-803 LGNTKIGALK
+803 LGNTKIGSLK
-813 KGTSVTV
+813 KGTTVTV
-820 SEQKVADGMTWGKI
+820 TEQKVADGMTWGKI

-863 IARCFSHVNVRSAAG
+863 IARCFSHVNVRSAPG

-893 EVYEKKLV
+893 EVYEKKLY
-901 NGEYWGRVAQGWIC
+901 NGVYWGRVAQGWIC
-915 MQYVILDA
+915 MQYVLLDA
-923 ELPDATE
+923 ELPEATE
-930 PTTKPTD
+930 PTTKPT
-937 NSNAS
+937 NGS
-942 DSEKVN
+942 DIESEKVN
-948 PNAAVNY
+948 SKAAVTY
-955 SFSGVVTEKLNVRKD
+955 TFTGSVKETLNVRKD
-970 AVAASDQAGTL
+970 AIATSDQAGTL
-981 NPNTTVN
+981 NAGTTVN
-988 IVALKAGKDGKN
+988 ILALKAGKDNAN

-1013 WINLAYVNYEITGY
+1013 WINLAYVNYEIKGF

-1040 TGSEDIGTIKLNN
+1040 AGSEDIGTIKLNDE
-1053 KVTVN
+1053 VTVN
-1058 AVGVE
+1058 AVNVE

-1069 YIKVVESD
+1069 KIAVVKQD
-1077 GSLDYSYKGWIDLS
+1077 GTLKYDYLGWIDMS
-1091 KIGSEKIEVTPE
+1091 KLGSEKISVTPE
-1103 LTATEN
+1103 LSATKNE
-1109 ISPRIKGKTS
+1109 SPVRIKGKTTS
-1119 SKISAYT
+1119 LVSVYT
-1126 SVKATEVAFNLS
+1126 TLDANEVAFNLI

-1146 DFEADHG
+1146 DYVADHG
-1153 VLWGKVVG
+1153 KIWGKVVG
-1161 KLEAGSTVTAY
+1161 
-1172 VELDKVVYVFLNTR
+1172 VVDGKDVYGFVDISKTIYVFTSTR
-1186 EVTEELNVRS
+1186 TVKEALNVRS

-1203 DTILGQLAVGTKV
+1203 DTVVGQLDAGV
-1216 TITSLA
+1216 TITLTALA
-1222 VDSLGNIWG
+1222 VDANGDVWG
-1231 QIQSSN
+1231 QLQSCTDKDGKDVS
-1237 PADSF
+1237 
-1242 SAGNWINLVY
+1242 GNWVNLTY
-1252 TKWAS
+1252 TQW

>member
-34 SDKAIGILKTME
+34 SDKAIEILKQFE
-46 GFSSKPYQDSGK
+46 GFSAEAYVHGGK
-58 TQWYIG
+58 HYIG
-64 YGTAISEAEKNRYVD
+64 YGTQIDDPNVYKD
-79 GITQSEATALLK
+79 GITKTEATALLK
-91 THLKDTVD
+91 NHVKDTVD
-99 TALNNFAKKYN
+99 KAINDFAKKFN

-118 DALSLFTYN
+118 DALSLFSYN
-127 CGTLWM
+127 CGTAWM
-133 TDSNGALRDVVV
+133 STDGVFRSAVV

-164 PNSDYFR
+164 TSSDYFR
-171 GLMNRR
+171 GLLNRR

-184 LNNIYSSAAPSTY
+184 LNNIYSSAAPSGY
-197 TYVVLDGNGG
+197 TYVVLDSNGG
-207 NVTDSFGNPM
+207 SLTDSFGNNLVIF
-217 SAFVYISTSSP
+217 AYSTSSSP
-228 KLTLVPT
+228 ALTLKPT
-235 KAGDNFL
+235 KSGDSFL

-248 AEKGTETPVTL
+248 NEKGTETPVSV

-274 NGSTE
+274 NGTDK
-279 VTASYTIN
+279 VTANYTIN
-287 SSEAASRTVYHTA
+287 ASEAASTTVYGLA
-300 DNANIT
+300 DLT
-306 GNTNVKDTLKAN
+306 SSEVGTLKAN
-318 SKFAVSWEKMIGDI
+318 SKFQVSGEKIVGDI
-332 KWVYGTGTNTSGK
+332 KWVYGTGTNTKGK
-345 SVTGWVAYKNVKN
+345 SITGWVAYKNVKN
-358 EDLTSDTVVAT
+358 EDLTSDTVLAT

-383 TTDSGT
+383 TTDSDT
-389 LAGSPLSKGDV
+389 LPGSPLAKGTI

-415 RSWGKI
+415 SSWGKI

-438 EATDEDNTSLV
+438 DATEEDNTSLV

-464 SSAGVSATN
+464 TTPGVAATN

-484 TIYETQQVA
+484 TIYETKQIA

-508 EGWIYMYY
+508 EGWVYMYY

-521 QNNGSSSGSTVP
+521 QSNGSTSGGSSSE
-533 DVAIYTGVVN
+533 VAIYTGVVS
-543 SNTNLNI
+543 SNTNLNV
-550 RRNPS
+550 RRNPK
-555 VTSTQLGSLPR
+555 VTSTQVGSLPR

-573 EKTTTNGV
+573 EETTTNGV
-581 EWGRM
+581 KWGRT
-586 DKGWVCLL
+586 DKGWVCLQ
-594 YVNLTATGNAPSNGA
+594 YVTLTATGNKPSNGA
-609 NHVVV
+609 EHVVV
-614 KKVGTV
+614 KKVGTI

-863 IARCFSHVNVRSAAG
+863 IARCFSHVNVRSAPG

-893 EVYEKKLV
+893 EVYEKKLY
-901 NGEYWGRVAQGWIC
+901 NGVYWGRVAQGWIC
-915 MQYVILDA
+915 MQYVLLDA
-923 ELPDATE
+923 ELPEATE
-930 PTTKPTD
+930 PTTKPT
-937 NSNAS
+937 NGS
-942 DSEKVN
+942 DIESEKVN
-948 PNAAVNY
+948 PKAAVTY
-955 SFSGVVTEKLNVRKD
+955 TFTGSVKETLNVRKD
-970 AVAASDQAGTL
+970 AIATSDQAGTL
-981 NPNTTVN
+981 NAGTTVN
-988 IVALKAGKDGKN
+988 ILALKAGKDNAN

-1013 WINLAYVNYEITGY
+1013 WINLAYVNYEIKGF

-1040 TGSEDIGTIKLNN
+1040 AGSEDIGTIKLNDE
-1053 KVTVN
+1053 VTVN
-1058 AVGVE
+1058 AVNVE

-1069 YIKVVESD
+1069 KIAVVKQD
-1077 GSLDYSYKGWIDLS
+1077 GTLKYDYLGWIDMS
-1091 KIGSEKIEVTPE
+1091 KLGSEKISVTPE
-1103 LTATEN
+1103 LSATKNE
-1109 ISPRIKGKTS
+1109 SPVRIKGKTTS
-1119 SKISAYT
+1119 LVSVYT
-1126 SVKATEVAFNLS
+1126 TLDANEVAFNLI

-1146 DFEADHG
+1146 DYVADHG
-1153 VLWGKVVG
+1153 KIWGKVVG
-1161 KLEAGSTVTAY
+1161 
-1172 VELDKVVYVFLNTR
+1172 VVDGKDVYGFVDISKTIYVFTSTR
-1186 EVTEELNVRS
+1186 TVKEALNVRS

-1203 DTILGQLAVGTKV
+1203 DTVVGQLDAGV
-1216 TITSLA
+1216 TITLTALA
-1222 VDSLGNIWG
+1222 VDANGDVWG
-1231 QIQSSN
+1231 QLQSCTDKDGKDVS
-1237 PADSF
+1237 
-1242 SAGNWINLVY
+1242 GNWVNLTY
-1252 TKWAS
+1252 TQW

>member
-34 SDKAIGILKTME
+34 SDKAIEILKQFE
-46 GFSSKPYQDSGK
+46 GFSAEAYVHGGK
-58 TQWYIG
+58 HYIG
-64 YGTAISEAEKNRYVD
+64 YGTQIDDPNVYKD
-79 GITQSEATALLK
+79 GITKTEATALLK
-91 THLKDTVD
+91 NHVKDTVD
-99 TALNNFAKKYN
+99 KAINDFAKKFN

-118 DALSLFTYN
+118 DALSLFSYN
-127 CGTLWM
+127 CGTAWM
-133 TDSNGALRDVVV
+133 STDGVFRSAVV

-164 PNSDYFR
+164 TSSDYFR
-171 GLMNRR
+171 GLLNRR

-184 LNNIYSSAAPSTY
+184 LNNIYSSAAPSGY
-197 TYVVLDGNGG
+197 TYVVLDSNGG
-207 NVTDSFGNPM
+207 SLTDSFGNNLVIF
-217 SAFVYISTSSP
+217 AYSTSSSP
-228 KLTLVPT
+228 ALTLKPT
-235 KAGDNFL
+235 KSGDSFL

-248 AEKGTETPVTL
+248 NEKGTETPVSV

-274 NGSTE
+274 NGTDK
-279 VTASYTIN
+279 VTANYTIN
-287 SSEAASRTVYHTA
+287 ASEAASTTVYGLA
-300 DNANIT
+300 DLT
-306 GNTNVKDTLKAN
+306 SSEVGTLKAN
-318 SKFAVSWEKMIGDI
+318 SKFQVSGEKIVGDI
-332 KWVYGTGTNTSGK
+332 KWVYGTGTNTKGK
-345 SVTGWVAYKNVKN
+345 SITGWVAYKNVKN
-358 EDLTSDTVVAT
+358 EDLTSDTVLAT

-383 TTDSGT
+383 TTDSDT
-389 LAGSPLSKGDV
+389 LPGSPLAKGTI

-415 RSWGKI
+415 SSWGKI

-438 EATDEDNTSLV
+438 DATEEDNTSLV

-464 SSAGVSATN
+464 TTPGVAATN

-484 TIYETQQVA
+484 TIYETKQIA

-508 EGWIYMYY
+508 EGWVYMYY

-521 QNNGSSSGSTVP
+521 QSNGSTSGGSSSE
-533 DVAIYTGVVN
+533 VAIYTGVVS
-543 SNTNLNI
+543 SNTNLNV
-550 RRNPS
+550 RRNPK
-555 VTSTQLGSLPR
+555 VTSTQVGSLPR

-573 EKTTTNGV
+573 EETTTNGV
-581 EWGRM
+581 KWGRT
-586 DKGWVCLL
+586 DKGWVCLQ
-594 YVNLTATGNAPSNGA
+594 YVTLTATGNKPSNGA
-609 NHVVV
+609 EHVVV
-614 KKVGTV
+614 KKVGTI

-631 TNNSEALDTL
+631 TNNSEALKTL
-641 EKGDTVTVVAQQ
+641 AKGDIVTIVEQK

-784 VVTGTVNSNID
+784 VVTGTVNGNID

-863 IARCFSHVNVRSAAG
+863 IARCFSHVNVRSAPG

-893 EVYEKKLV
+893 EVYEKKLY
-901 NGEYWGRVAQGWIC
+901 NGVYWGRVAQGWIC
-915 MQYVILDA
+915 MQYVLLDA
-923 ELPDATE
+923 ELPEATE
-930 PTTKPTD
+930 PTTKPT
-937 NSNAS
+937 NGS
-942 DSEKVN
+942 DIESEKVN
-948 PNAAVNY
+948 PKAAVTY
-955 SFSGVVTEKLNVRKD
+955 TFTGSVKETLNVRKD
-970 AVAASDQAGTL
+970 AIATSDQAGTL
-981 NPNTTVN
+981 NAGTTVN
-988 IVALKAGKDGKN
+988 ILALKAGKDNAN

-1013 WINLAYVNYEITGY
+1013 WINLAYVNYEIKGF

-1040 TGSEDIGTIKLNN
+1040 AGSEDIGTIKLNDE
-1053 KVTVN
+1053 VTVN
-1058 AVGVE
+1058 AVNVE

-1069 YIKVVESD
+1069 KIAVVKQD
-1077 GSLDYSYKGWIDLS
+1077 GTLKYDYLGWIDMS
-1091 KIGSEKIEVTPE
+1091 KLGSEKISVTPE
-1103 LTATEN
+1103 LSATKNE
-1109 ISPRIKGKTS
+1109 SPVRIKGKTTS
-1119 SKISAYT
+1119 LVSVYT
-1126 SVKATEVAFNLS
+1126 TLDANEVAFNLI

-1146 DFEADHG
+1146 DYVADHG
-1153 VLWGKVVG
+1153 KIWGKVVG
-1161 KLEAGSTVTAY
+1161 
-1172 VELDKVVYVFLNTR
+1172 VVDGKDVYGFVDISKTIYVFTSTR
-1186 EVTEELNVRS
+1186 AVKEALNVRS

-1203 DTILGQLAVGTKV
+1203 DTVVGQLDAGV
-1216 TITSLA
+1216 TITLTALA
-1222 VDSLGNIWG
+1222 VDANGDVWG
-1231 QIQSSN
+1231 QLQSCTDKDGKDVS
-1237 PADSF
+1237 
-1242 SAGNWINLVY
+1242 GNWVNLTY
-1252 TKWAS
+1252 TQW

>member
-34 SDKAIGILKTME
+34 SDKAIEILKQFE
-46 GFSSKPYQDSGK
+46 GFSAEAYVHGGK
-58 TQWYIG
+58 HYIG
-64 YGTAISEAEKNRYVD
+64 YGTQIDDPNVYKD
-79 GITQSEATALLK
+79 GITKTEATALLK
-91 THLKDTVD
+91 NHVKDTVD
-99 TALNNFAKKYN
+99 KAINDFAKKFN

-118 DALSLFTYN
+118 DALSLFSYN
-127 CGTLWM
+127 CGTAWM
-133 TDSNGALRDVVV
+133 STDGAFRSAVV

-164 PNSDYFR
+164 TSSDYFR
-171 GLMNRR
+171 GLLNRR

-184 LNNIYSSAAPSTY
+184 LNNIYSSAAPSGY
-197 TYVVLDGNGG
+197 TYVVLDSNGG
-207 NVTDSFGNPM
+207 SLTDSFGNNLVIF
-217 SAFVYISTSSP
+217 AYSTSSSP
-228 KLTLVPT
+228 ALTLKPT
-235 KAGDNFL
+235 KSGDSFL

-248 AEKGTETPVTL
+248 NEKGTETPVSV

-274 NGSTE
+274 NGTDK
-279 VTASYTIN
+279 VTANYTIN
-287 SSEAASRTVYHTA
+287 ASEAASTTVYGLA
-300 DNANIT
+300 DLT
-306 GNTNVKDTLKAN
+306 SSEVGTLKAN
-318 SKFAVSWEKMIGDI
+318 SKFQVSGEKIVGDI
-332 KWVYGTGTNTSGK
+332 KWVYGTGTNTKGK
-345 SVTGWVAYKNVKN
+345 SITGWVAYKNVKN
-358 EDLTSDTVVAT
+358 EDLTSDTVLAT

-383 TTDSGT
+383 TTGSDT
-389 LAGSPLSKGDV
+389 LPGSPLAKGTI

-415 RSWGKI
+415 SSWGKI

-438 EATDEDNTSLV
+438 DATEEDNTSLV

-464 SSAGVSATN
+464 TTPGVAATN

-484 TIYETQQVA
+484 TIYETKQIA

-508 EGWIYMYY
+508 EGWVYMYY

-521 QNNGSSSGSTVP
+521 QSNGSTSGGSSSE
-533 DVAIYTGVVN
+533 VAIYTGVVS
-543 SNTNLNI
+543 SNTNLNV
-550 RRNPS
+550 RRNPK
-555 VTSTQLGSLPR
+555 VTSTQVGSLPR

-573 EKTTTNGV
+573 EETTTNGV
-581 EWGRM
+581 KWGRT
-586 DKGWVCLL
+586 DKGWVCLQ
-594 YVNLTATGNAPSNGA
+594 YVTLTATGNKPSNGA
-609 NHVVV
+609 EHVVV
-614 KKVGTV
+614 KKVGTI

-631 TNNSEALDTL
+631 TNNSEALKTL
-641 EKGDTVTVVAQQ
+641 AKGDIVTIVEQK

-697 ETGVYGK
+697 ATGVYGK

-714 SAAGVSNTLVKT
+714 SAAGVSNTLVKR

-803 LGNTKIGALK
+803 LGNTKIGSLK
-813 KGTSVTV
+813 KGTTVTV
-820 SEQKVADGMTWGKI
+820 TEQKVADGMTWGKI

-915 MQYVILDA
+915 MQYVLLDA

-937 NSNAS
+937 DGNAS

-948 PNAAVNY
+948 PNPAVNY
-955 SFSGVVTEKLNVRKD
+955 SFTGVVTEKLNVRKD

-1000 EIWGKIN
+1000 EIWGKVN

-1013 WINLAYVNYEITGY
+1013 WINLAYVSYEITGY

-1040 TGSEDIGTIKLNN
+1040 AGSEDIGTIKLNN

-1069 YIKVVESD
+1069 KIKVVEID
-1077 GSLDYSYKGWIDLS
+1077 GTLDYSYLGWIDLS

-1109 ISPRIKGKTS
+1109 ISAMIKGKTS
-1119 SKISAYT
+1119 SKVSAYT

-1138 ANADVYIQ
+1138 ANSDVYIQ

-1161 KLEAGSTVTAY
+1161 KLEDGTTVTAY
-1172 VELDKVVYVFLNTR
+1172 VQMDKVVYVFLNTR
-1186 EVTEELNVRS
+1186 TVTEELNVRS
-1196 VYGSTAE
+1196 VYGSTAD
-1203 DTILGQLAVGTKV
+1203 DTIVGQLAAGTKV

-1231 QIQSSN
+1231 QIQSAD

-1242 SAGNWINLVY
+1242 SAGNWINLAY
-1252 TKWAS
+1252 TQWAS